1 MITEEKGKTQSKKE
15 FHSGAMEIVGITT
28 EELSTCK

>member
-28 EELSTCK
+28 EELSTYK